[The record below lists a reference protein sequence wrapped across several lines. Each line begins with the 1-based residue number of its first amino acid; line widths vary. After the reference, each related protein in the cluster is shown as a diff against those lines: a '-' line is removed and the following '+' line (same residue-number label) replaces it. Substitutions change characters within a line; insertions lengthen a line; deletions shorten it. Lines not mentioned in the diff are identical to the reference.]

1 MKKLST
7 FLSGAMAILLAG
19 SACTQ
24 RPSNT
29 YVVHGILP
37 DSTSNGDTIYL
48 YDREAKLKIDS
59 AVITNNSFTCTGQ
72 VDTAQFIYT
81 AINPNERQHTANSHQ
96 GSNRFPQFA
105 GCTRIRKDHPS

>member
-37 DSTSNGDTIYL
+37 DSTYNGDTIYL
-48 YDREAKLKIDS
+48 YDQASNQKIDS
-59 AVITNNSFTCTGQ
+59 AALLS
-72 VDTAQFIYT
+72 
-81 AINPNERQHTANSHQ
+81 R
-96 GSNRFPQFA
+96 
-105 GCTRIRKDHPS
+105 